1 MKLESTEIL
10 NSAFRYML
18 LEILEEEREAL
29 LSSCIHGY
37 HAYKDIWTLVIG
49 KELTCIIEAE
59 MSAVTVQYGD
69 SAVVGHLPQALSRIR
84 SLFSLR
90 CSRGTHL

>member
-10 NSAFRYML
+10 NSAFRYTL

-37 HAYKDIWTLVIG
+37 HAY
-49 KELTCIIEAE
+49 
-59 MSAVTVQYGD
+59 
-69 SAVVGHLPQALSRIR
+69 
-84 SLFSLR
+84 
-90 CSRGTHL
+90 